1 MATMMRATN
10 KCRAMSTTIE
20 GFDLAG
26 KEKGTCD
33 VRDEWD
39 LLGRRKA
46 EIMAFCK
53 RYCERKFL
61 TLPVEARKALYRR
74 GI

>member
-1 MATMMRATN
+1 MEV
-10 KCRAMSTTIE
+10 CGAMSTTIE
-20 GFDLAG
+20 GFDMIG
-26 KEKGTCD
+26 EEKGTCE
-33 VRDEWD
+33 VRDERD

-61 TLPVEARKALYRR
+61 ILPVDARKALYRR